1 MNSLGGLAYVYGLEG
16 KKAEAEKMLP
26 QVKAQAVKAGHPWV
40 IGLVYIGLD
49 QKEEAIG
56 WLEKA
61 YEQRDPHLDLENP
74 LVDRLRSDARF
85 QNLERRMKIERQEQA
100 LK

>member
-1 MNSLGGLAYVYGLEG
+1 VNSLGGLAYVYGLEG
-16 KKAEAEKMLP
+16 RKAEAERMLP
-26 QVKAQAVKAGHPWV
+26 QVKGQAVKAGHPWV

-49 QKEEAIG
+49 RKDEAIG
-56 WLEKA
+56 WLENA
-61 YEQRDPHLDLENP
+61 YEQRDPYLDLENP

-85 QNLERRMKIERQEQA
+85 QELERRTKIERQVQA

>member
-1 MNSLGGLAYVYGLEG
+1 VNSLGGLAYVYGLEG

-40 IGLVYIGLD
+40 IGLVHIGLD